1 MLVFYLMLGAIGL
14 SIFHSYRVIRRG
26 CQAGALV
33 DHMLEAKREKGILA
47 AAGGLAGLYAVAI
60 LLLTLFTALAPA
72 WIVLTPFL
80 YLLGWSLPRLWMR

>member
-14 SIFHSYRVIRRG
+14 SIYHSYRVIRRG
-26 CQAGALV
+26 GQAGALV
-33 DHMLEAKREKGILA
+33 DHMLEARREKSILA
-47 AAGGLAGLYAVAI
+47 ASGALAAVYAAVI
-60 LLLTLFTALAPA
+60 LVLSLPGVLAPA